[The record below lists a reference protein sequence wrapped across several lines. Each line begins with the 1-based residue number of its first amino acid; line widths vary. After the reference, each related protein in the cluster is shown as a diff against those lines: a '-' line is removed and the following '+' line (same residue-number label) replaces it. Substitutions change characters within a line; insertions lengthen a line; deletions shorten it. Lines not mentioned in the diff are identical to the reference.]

1 MRYASRDAV
10 DVGTSNVAKALGIFA
25 LAAGPRQIDSH
36 INAVIATVSA
46 IISPQAELFPSAD
59 LVAMLMIPVQPH
71 WTLSVGE

>member
-1 MRYASRDAV
+1 MRYASRDAA
-10 DVGTSNVAKALGIFA
+10 DVGTSNVAKALGVFA
-25 LAAGPRQIDSH
+25 LTAEPRQIDSH